1 LIYSYRVYVL
11 PLLRLVCA
19 NMRIKSLGWSSFSLS
34 NDNISILTDPVALKE
49 SGIGLPKCKADVVLF
64 SQRNLYGKE
73 DILREYELEKKIE
86 PDHRDNI
93 FEISSPGEY
102 EIGGMMIRR
111 GIDLPFYTIDE
122 GNLRVVYV
130 GVIDN
135 SLDVSKTKDL
145 GDVDVL
151 ILPIGN
157 GDLFIDYEKIEK
169 ILNYIDPT
177 VLLPCAYK
185 MDGLKVG
192 KNIKSR
198 DDFIKYF
205 GFTNVKEQSSLNVTS
220 TVEQE
225 SKIMEVIFLN

>member
-1 LIYSYRVYVL
+1 
-11 PLLRLVCA
+11 
-19 NMRIKSLGWSSFSLS
+19 MKIKSLGWSSFCLS
-34 NDNISILTDPVALKE
+34 NDNMSILTDPVALKE

-64 SQRNLYGKE
+64 SQRDLYGKE

-205 GFTNVKEQSSLNVTS
+205 GFTNVKEQSSLNVTP

>member
-1 LIYSYRVYVL
+1 
-11 PLLRLVCA
+11 
-19 NMRIKSLGWSSFSLS
+19 MKIKSLGWSSFCLS
-34 NDNISILTDPVALKE
+34 NDNMSILTDPVALKE

-64 SQRNLYGKE
+64 SQRDLYGKE

-122 GNLRVVYV
+122 GNLRVVYM

-185 MDGLKVG
+185 TDGLKVG
-192 KNIKSR
+192 KDIKSR